1 MQLTQKE
8 SSLVKDLLD
17 QEKVCVQKYEFYAN
31 SAKDPE
37 LKSLFETLKKDEQE
51 HFDSLSELSKG
62 TLPTVPQAKESR
74 AASYM
79 PKGTYKNGGNAN
91 DKCHDEFLCT
101 DSIASEK
108 LVSSTYNSDLFQ
120 FAATGIRKLL
130 NHIQTEEQE
139 HAEMIYK
146 YKTANGMA

>member
-17 QEKVCVQKYEFYAN
+17 QEKVCIQKYEFYAE

-37 LKSLFETLKKDEQE
+37 LKELFGKLKKDEQE
-51 HFDSLSELSKG
+51 HFNSLSELQKG
-62 TLPTVPQAKESR
+62 SLPTVPNPRESM
-74 AASYM
+74 AAGYS
-79 PKGTYKNGGNAN
+79 PKATYKSGENTN

-101 DSIASEK
+101 DSISSEK
-108 LVSSTYNSDLFQ
+108 MVSSAYNSDLFQ

-146 YKTANGMA
+146 YKAANGMA

>member
-17 QEKVCVQKYEFYAN
+17 QEKVCIQKYEFYSD

-37 LKSLFETLKKDEQE
+37 LKALFDKLKRDEQE
-51 HFDSLSELSKG
+51 HFDSLTELQKG
-62 TLPTVPQAKESR
+62 SIPSLPAQRESL
-74 AASYM
+74 AASYS
-79 PKGTYKNGGNAN
+79 PQGTYTNGGNSE

-108 LVSSTYNSDLFQ
+108 MVSSTYNSDLFQ
-120 FAATGIRKLL
+120 FAATSVRKLL